1 MKKIYIAT
9 CVDADGEEIE
19 ITNDNYDA
27 LMDGIDRYGF
37 DVVDVYELDH
47 DYWSTSKDFDNLSKE
62 DYDTLLE
69 PYKTRG

>member
-1 MKKIYIAT
+1 MKIYIAR
-9 CVDADGEEIE
+9 CVDAEGETIE
-19 ITNDNYDA
+19 ITNDNYHA